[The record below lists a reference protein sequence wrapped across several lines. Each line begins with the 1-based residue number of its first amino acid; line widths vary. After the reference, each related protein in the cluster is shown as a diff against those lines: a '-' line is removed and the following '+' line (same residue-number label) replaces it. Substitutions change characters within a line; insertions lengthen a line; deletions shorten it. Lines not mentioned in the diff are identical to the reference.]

1 MSVTGFNRRR
11 REMAAQRAAEEAAR
25 LKVEQEAAEEA
36 ARLEAQRQEQEAVA
50 KLKEQEQTQE
60 ATEELLKKSETPEVT
75 LLDDMPYPELRALA
89 KERGIE
95 GYYNMN
101 TKELREA
108 LKEGE

>member
-11 REMAAQRAAEEAAR
+11 RELAAQ
-25 LKVEQEAAEEA
+25 QEAEEA
-36 ARLEAQRQEQEAVA
+36 ARLEAQKQETD
-50 KLKEQEQTQE
+50 EQNL
-60 ATEELLKKSETPEVT
+60 AEELETTPGD
-75 LLDDMPYPELRALA
+75 LDDMPYPELRALA

-101 TKELREA
+101 TEELREA